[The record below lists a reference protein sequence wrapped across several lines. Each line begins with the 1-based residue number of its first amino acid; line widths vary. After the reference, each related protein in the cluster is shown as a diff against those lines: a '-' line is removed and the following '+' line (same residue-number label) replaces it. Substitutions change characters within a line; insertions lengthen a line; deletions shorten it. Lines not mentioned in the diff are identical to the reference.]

1 VIVAVPNETA
11 VTSPVLDTD
20 ATAELLDDQVAVLL
34 TFWLVLSDR
43 FAVAVS

>member
-1 VIVAVPNETA
+1 LRCRLTPPS
-11 VTSPVLDTD
+11 TSPVIDTD
-20 ATAELLDDQVAVLL
+20 TTAGLLVDQVAVLL